1 MRDFAGLVHAND
13 YTIIAFQHHDRQGD
27 RERTQP
33 VGHLALEDSATE
45 KQITDGVVGQDN
57 WLFAVP
63 IHTLN
68 HHPQRRAQ
76 IFQVVVLLS
85 LARAVIGD
93 QNNTVTESRR
103 RNKQHSGAGRN
114 RREPRPKR

>member
-1 MRDFAGLVHAND
+1 MSDFAGLVHAND
-13 YTIIAFQHHDRQGD
+13 YSVIAFQHHDRQGD
-27 RERTQP
+27 RERAQP
-33 VGHLALEDSATE
+33 VGHLAFEDSATE
-45 KQITDGVVGQDN
+45 KQITDGIVGQDN

-93 QNNTVTESRR
+93 QNNAAARV
-103 RNKQHSGAGRN
+103 
-114 RREPRPKR
+114 EPRRSRSRV